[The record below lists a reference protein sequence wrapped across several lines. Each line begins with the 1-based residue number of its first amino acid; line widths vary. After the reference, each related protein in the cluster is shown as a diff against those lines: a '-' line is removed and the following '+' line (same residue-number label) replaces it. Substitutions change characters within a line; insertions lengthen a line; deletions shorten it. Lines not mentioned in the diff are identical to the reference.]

1 MPETDAPEQDA
12 CHDQISEEVGSEART
27 SAREREAEIT
37 RERGRAAK
45 SAFAMFLTPPSD
57 TTAAHIFN
65 FELGGGPPAVAA
77 AAAAA
82 ATAHSAAATAAAAA
96 ATAAAAVATAAGPET
111 DLSPPPSAATASSRW
126 FERYRKEAEQG
137 RAGAQYKLGTYY
149 ETGQFGLDKD
159 EGKAEEWYRKASA
172 QGNAPALRW
181 L

>member
-45 SAFAMFLTPPSD
+45 SASAMFLTPPSD

-65 FELGGGPPAVAA
+65 FELGGGPPAIA

-96 ATAAAAVATAAGPET
+96 ATAAGAAAAAAAGPEI
-111 DLSPPPSAATASSRW
+111 DLSPQHESSHR
-126 FERYRKEAEQG
+126 RYRCKVRLLMVAEFDFAPEHEGELGFREGGLIAGQG
-137 RAGAQYKLGTYY
+137 ALPIS
-149 ETGQFGLDKD
+149 GLTL
-159 EGKAEEWYRKASA
+159 SFSV
-172 QGNAPALRW
+172 
-181 L
+181 